1 MSSRDI
7 VYIALF
13 AAITAALALFPPFM
27 LPVGGVPITAQ
38 SLGPMLA
45 GCILGAR
52 RGGLALLLFIV
63 LVAIG
68 LPLMPGGRGGFGV
81 IMGPSGGFI
90 LAWAVGAFVVGY
102 LVERSWGRLN
112 LLTAGLAC
120 VVGGIL
126 VIYLIGIPWMAA
138 FAGISLSKA
147 IAVSAAYIPGD
158 LIKVAVAAA
167 VAVTVKKS
175 YPLIEARTA

>member
-1 MSSRDI
+1 MSSRDL

-13 AAITAALALFPPFM
+13 AAITAALALFPPFT

-68 LPLMPGGRGGFGV
+68 LPLMPGGRGGLGV
-81 IMGPSGGFI
+81 IISPSGGFI
-90 LAWAVGAFVVGY
+90 LGWALGAFVVGY
-102 LVERSWGRLN
+102 LVERGWRRLN
-112 LLTAGLAC
+112 LVSAGLAC

-126 VIYLIGIPWMAA
+126 VVYLVGIPWMAT
-138 FAGISLSKA
+138 FAGISLGQA
-147 IAVSAAYIPGD
+147 IAVSAAYVPGD

-175 YPLIEARTA
+175 YPLIEAKTA